1 MDMLKHFILTFVGL
15 CIFCIFPSYAQSPKK
30 ILSKN
35 DIIKYLPETS
45 DGKAESFWN
54 HVVAENKEFLETVD
68 KIFNKKGGAAKTAR
82 ETIATALG
90 QCEAYYAND
99 ATLLVNVD
107 SAKYDV
113 LGYTKLANKIH
124 VYYLDYDDVN
134 AFCTPSSNV
143 YVYSGLLNSLP
154 EDKKYTCFLGV
165 LAHEF
170 AHGLLH
176 HALVGQYNIA
186 KKEKQNRLIADI
198 ATGMAVFHD
207 SYSKAR
213 GTESMIPDT
222 GEYSSKVHSWAQ
234 KATLMY
240 QFKYNREQEYQ
251 SDIIAFRFLDWIGI
265 GGETYLDVLQTLNQP
280 FEYTDESSHPSTYD
294 RMELI
299 KYMCS
304 QKRVRYNQ

>member
-1 MDMLKHFILTFVGL
+1 MVKQYFLTFM
-15 CIFCIFPSYAQSPKK
+15 CIWLLGISSSYAQSHKS

-54 HVVAENKEFLETVD
+54 HVVTDNKEFLETVD
-68 KIFNKKGGAAKTAR
+68 KIFNKKGGSAKTAR
-82 ETIATALG
+82 ETIAKALG
-90 QCEAYYAND
+90 QSEAYYADD
-99 ATLLVNVD
+99 AKLLVNVD

-113 LGYTKLANKIH
+113 LGNTKFADDIH
-124 VYYLDYDDVN
+124 IYYLDYDDVN

-154 EDKKYTCFLGV
+154 KDKIYTCFLGV

-170 AHGLLH
+170 THGLLH
-176 HALVGQYNIA
+176 HALIAQYKIA
-186 KKEKQNRLIADI
+186 KKEKQNQLVADI
-198 ATGMAVFHD
+198 ATGLAVAHD
-207 SYSKAR
+207 SFSKAR
-213 GTESMIPDT
+213 GTESVIPNT

-240 QFKYNREQEYQ
+240 QFRYSREQEYQ
-251 SDIIAFRFLDWIGI
+251 ADIIAFRFLDWIGI
-265 GGETYLDVLQTLNQP
+265 GGEIYLDLLKALNQP
-280 FEYTDESSHPSTYD
+280 FEYTDESDHPSTDD